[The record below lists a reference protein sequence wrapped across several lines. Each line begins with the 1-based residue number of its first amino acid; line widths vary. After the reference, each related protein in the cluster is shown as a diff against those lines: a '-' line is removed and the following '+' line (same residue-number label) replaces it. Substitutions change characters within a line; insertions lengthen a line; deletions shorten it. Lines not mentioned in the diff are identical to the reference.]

1 MRSDYLYVQNGY
13 IDLNTG
19 KFYNDDELNILKKH
33 GFKYNTLNAEYDTY
47 YSNYESVL
55 NFFSYEDDY
64 KEEFTLIKPLFPMNE
79 YNHKMYYI
87 YYNED
92 YLINNE
98 EQIIYNTKEND
109 INICKFMIKNYI
121 ENIKQLY
128 ESYINYIEYK
138 NDEDLK
144 NVNMK
149 DKKILILNCYNNKNF
164 NINLLF
170 DILENN
176 KKYNFSIIFYGNIE
190 YNFYN
195 QLPKFIV
202 DNYITNINIYDSVM
216 FDTFDLQ
223 YIIKCD
229 KFNDDCYE
237 HYDPDKLLYYII
249 HCIRK
254 FYFNYDDSNNTDNK
268 NEE

>member
-33 GFKYNTLNAEYDTY
+33 GFKYNTLDAKYGCSLSKYHHNKALEFFAYK
-47 YSNYESVL
+47 YETQ
-55 NFFSYEDDY
+55 EDY
-64 KEEFTLIKPLFPMNE
+64 TLIKPLFPMNE
-79 YNHKMYYI
+79 YNHKFYYM

-92 YLINNE
+92 LINNNINYE
-98 EQIIYNTKEND
+98 LTYSNKEDEIIV
-109 INICKFMIKNYI
+109 CQFMISNYI
-121 ENIKQLY
+121 ENIKSLY

-176 KKYNFSIIFYGNIE
+176 KKYNFSIIFYSNIE
-190 YNFYN
+190 YNFNN
-195 QLPKFIV
+195 QLPKFII
-202 DNYITNINIYDSVM
+202 DEYINYINILDSIM
-216 FDTFDLQ
+216 FNAHEIDL
-223 YIIKCD
+223 IIENNYKYFQEN
-229 KFNDDCYE
+229 KND
-237 HYDPDKLLYYII
+237 LLYHII

-254 FYFNYDDSNNTDNK
+254 FYFNYDDSNDTDNK